1 MRERAPSAGCSPG
14 ARGGERG
21 PGRRSQR
28 RPRGEGSCR
37 RGWESLPGEEAAGA
51 GAEPRLGPE
60 PPPGGRSVQRSPAR
74 SAPQP
79 ARARPSRPSSLTGA
93 GGTLPRGGVR
103 GLPGS
108 DPSPQS
114 RHRPGLGGGSVRSV
128 PLACAAGAGTGP
140 LGTPGS
146 APGWGRCTHRR
157 WEARGEAALS
167 PWVPRG
173 EGSFC
178 ERPIGQRAGDSARDL
193 QRDQPGLLLL
203 ELQLSGWGSQ
213 GLCRWQLKPAAGL
226 CQLMGLSLGAV

>member
-1 MRERAPSAGCSPG
+1 MTARGGGRREGPSRARRGDPGAERGPSGACGSEPPLQAAAPARGAVSG
-14 ARGGERG
+14 ARGGAARG
-21 PGRRSQR
+21 GRGGR
-28 RPRGEGSCR
+28 
-37 RGWESLPGEEAAGA
+37 EAA
-51 GAEPRLGPE
+51 AEAANRC
-60 PPPGGRSVQRSPAR
+60 PGG
-74 SAPQP
+74 
-79 ARARPSRPSSLTGA
+79 GCC
-93 GGTLPRGGVR
+93 
-103 GLPGS
+103 
-108 DPSPQS
+108 
-114 RHRPGLGGGSVRSV
+114 GGGSVRSV
-128 PLACAAGAGTGP
+128 PLACATGAGTGP

-157 WEARGEAALS
+157 WEARGEAARG